1 MFVAATL
8 NMQTLI
14 DTFLMCYE
22 VILHKCMHNDNNY
35 YINCEFTTQ
44 CCKIAGII
52 DKVGHTFLVM
62 QYIQRCGSRRV
73 WFTRLAWPGHAHKV
87 INLLIGG

>member
-35 YINCEFTTQ
+35 CSSLLLQDCRNIV
-44 CCKIAGII
+44 III
-52 DKVGHTFLVM
+52 DKVGHAFLVM
-62 QYIQRCGSRRV
+62 QYIQRCRSRRV
-73 WFTRLAWPGHAHKV
+73 WFTGLAWPGYAHKV
-87 INLLIGG
+87 INLLLGG

>member
-35 YINCEFTTQ
+35 CINCEFTTV
-44 CCKIAGII
+44 A
-52 DKVGHTFLVM
+52 
-62 QYIQRCGSRRV
+62 
-73 WFTRLAWPGHAHKV
+73 RLQEHS
-87 INLLIGG
+87 NNY